1 MMVKDNDLI
10 YGVYDKTR
18 GIGGCD
24 DYFGYFKKEKDA
36 KNEMKIQF
44 EHLKSKNPKET
55 FNEPRPSYNP
65 DDKGMRGLKI
75 CAKFELENE

>member
-1 MMVKDNDLI
+1 MAKDNDLI

-44 EHLKSKNPKET
+44 EHLKSKTPKET
-55 FNEPRPSYNP
+55 LKSYKDSVVRVIEKTEEILIIIHP
-65 DDKGMRGLKI
+65 ILVR
-75 CAKFELENE
+75 

>member
-1 MMVKDNDLI
+1 MMAKDNDLI

-44 EHLKSKNPKET
+44 EHLKSKNPKE
-55 FNEPRPSYNP
+55 N
-65 DDKGMRGLKI
+65 LKLSKDRVLRI
-75 CAKFELENE
+75 KEKTEEILIIIHPILVR

>member
-1 MMVKDNDLI
+1 MAKDNDLI

-55 FNEPRPSYNP
+55 LKSYKDRVVRVKEKTEEILIIIHP
-65 DDKGMRGLKI
+65 ILVR
-75 CAKFELENE
+75 

>member
-55 FNEPRPSYNP
+55 I
-65 DDKGMRGLKI
+65 KI
-75 CAKFELENE
+75 YKDRTVRVKEKTEDILIIIHPILLR

>member
-1 MMVKDNDLI
+1 MAKENDLI

-36 KNEMKIQF
+36 KHEMKIQF

-55 FNEPRPSYNP
+55 F
-65 DDKGMRGLKI
+65 KI
-75 CAKFELENE
+75 YKDRTVRVKEKTEDILIIIHPILLR

>member
-1 MMVKDNDLI
+1 MAKDNDLI
-10 YGVYDKTR
+10 YGVYDRTR

-44 EHLKSKNPKET
+44 EYLKSKNPKET
-55 FNEPRPSYNP
+55 LKSYKDRVVRIREKTEEILIIIHP
-65 DDKGMRGLKI
+65 ILVR
-75 CAKFELENE
+75 